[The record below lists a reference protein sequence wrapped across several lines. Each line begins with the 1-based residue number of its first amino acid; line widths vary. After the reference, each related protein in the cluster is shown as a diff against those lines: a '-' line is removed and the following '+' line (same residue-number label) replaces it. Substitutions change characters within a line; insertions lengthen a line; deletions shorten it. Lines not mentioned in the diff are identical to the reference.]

1 MTHPPTNPA
10 VFDQSD
16 PPAGGG
22 VGGAGWAVDQ
32 LLPDPLP
39 ADPFPTFIAWFN
51 RARTERIQPNPNAL
65 SLATVDPGGAP
76 SVRIV
81 LCKDIDA
88 AAGAFTFH
96 TNYRGRKGRAL
107 DADPRAAAA
116 FHWDTLD
123 LQTRFEGLVVRATPA
138 ESDAYFATRSW
149 MSRIGAWSSDQ
160 SEPIESRAAM
170 LAKVDATLR
179 RFGIDPADPPAPDAR
194 VDIPRPPHWGGFRFV
209 AACVELWVGSK
220 VRLHDRACW
229 KRPLVETRDNTGK
242 LTVATAAAGW
252 TVARLQP

>member
-1 MTHPPTNPA
+1 MPDSTPTPTNPA

-16 PPAGGG
+16 PR
-22 VGGAGWAVDQ
+22 AGWVVDQ

-39 ADPFPTFIAWFN
+39 ADPFPLFVSWFD
-51 RARTERIQPNPNAL
+51 RARNERVQPNPNAM
-65 SLATVDPGGAP
+65 SLATVDPDGTP
-76 SVRIV
+76 STRIV

-107 DADPRAAAA
+107 DANPHAAAA
-116 FHWDTLD
+116 FHWDALD
-123 LQTRFEGLVVRATPA
+123 LQARFEGLVVRASPA

-160 SEPIESRAAM
+160 SEPIASRAAM

-179 RFGIDPADPPAPDAR
+179 RFGIDPANPPAPHAKIE
-194 VDIPRPPHWGGFRFV
+194 IPRPPHWGGFRFV
-209 AACVELWVGSK
+209 PSYAELWVGSK

-229 KRPLVETRDNTGK
+229 KRALNHVHDASGR
-242 LTVATAAAGW
+242 LTDATAAGGW
-252 TVARLQP
+252 TATRLQP

>member
-1 MTHPPTNPA
+1 MSTTNINPA

-16 PPAGGG
+16 PR
-22 VGGAGWAVDQ
+22 AGWVVDQ
-32 LLPDPLP
+32 LLPEPLP
-39 ADPFPTFIAWFN
+39 GDPFSTFVSWFN
-51 RARTERIQPNPNAL
+51 RARDQRVQPNPNAL
-65 SLATVDPGGAP
+65 SLATVDADGTP
-76 SVRIV
+76 STRIV

-107 DADPRAAAA
+107 DANPHAAAA

-123 LQTRFEGLVVRATPA
+123 LQARFEGLVVRASA
-138 ESDAYFATRSW
+138 ADSDAYFASRSW

-160 SEPIESRAAM
+160 SEPIASRAAM

-179 RFGIDPADPPAPDAR
+179 RFGIDPANLPPPDAK

-209 AACVELWVGSK
+209 AAYAELWVGSK

-229 KRPLVETRDNTGK
+229 KRSLIQTRDNAGK
-242 LTVATAAAGW
+242 LTGVTAAAGW
-252 TVARLQP
+252 NATRLQP